1 LARQDVDVTVSLFLT
16 QTSTLRSVPADRANL
31 FDALMGLL
39 KMIEVVERRRP
50 ERTENDDGTIAWEGW
65 ILGR

>member
-1 LARQDVDVTVSLFLT
+1 VIFSGQAAAALIDGFG
-16 QTSTLRSVPADRANL
+16 STERGEDP
-31 FDALMGLL
+31 FDAFMGLL